1 MAIVTG
7 TAVATSPY
15 WLPYLLALGAGG
27 TYAMNRD
34 KINRMAGGFSFPW
47 PGRESAEERW
57 LRTGSFEEPTVITAR
72 PDATNSEMDARQI
85 ISSGG
90 GPGGNGGNNGDN
102 WDQDPKFLR
111 GARYGD
117 LPARYIADQAN
128 LGIDKI
134 FNREQDD
141 VLTDQVLQ
149 SEGQDS
155 SDKVSDFLAK
165 AQWLE
170 DTRNSP
176 AARSGAFTDDQRW
189 GTYLGNQAWRKDQ
202 GRSYNTDLDHL
213 LKPSSENKRVWN
225 VFGNEMVFDK

>member
-1 MAIVTG
+1 MPIPLVAAG
-7 TAVATSPY
+7 TSSA

-34 KINRMAGGFSFPW
+34 RLNRMAGSLRFPW
-47 PGRESAEERW
+47 PGRESAEDRW
-57 LRTGSFEEPTVITAR
+57 LRTGSYEEPTVITAR

-225 VFGNEMVFDK
+225 VFGNEMVYDK

>member
-1 MAIVTG
+1 
-7 TAVATSPY
+7 
-15 WLPYLLALGAGG
+15 
-27 TYAMNRD
+27 
-34 KINRMAGGFSFPW
+34 MAGGFSFPW